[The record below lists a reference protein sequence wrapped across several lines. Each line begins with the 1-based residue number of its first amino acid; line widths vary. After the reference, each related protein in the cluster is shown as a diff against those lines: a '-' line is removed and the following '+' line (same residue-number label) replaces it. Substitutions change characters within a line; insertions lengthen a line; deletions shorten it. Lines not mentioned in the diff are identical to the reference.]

1 MRLENRPMRRGAL
14 ISIVAILALAGAL
27 LALLPRVSN
36 GQAGR
41 PKVVATFS
49 VLADLVKQVGGEN
62 VEVVALLGPNQDVHV
77 FEPTP
82 ADSQTL
88 RTAALVVSNG
98 LELETWLDDL
108 YASSGSTAPRLEAA
122 SGLDLIEADED
133 HDEQGHE
140 EGHQHGNFDPHVWQD
155 PTQVARMV
163 ERLRDALAEL
173 DPSHAADY
181 QANASRYL
189 GELQTLDAW
198 AAQELARVPA
208 ERRKL
213 VTTHEAFGYFARHY
227 DFELIGA
234 VLPVTTEAAD
244 PSVGEIAELVS
255 KIKAAGVPTIF
266 GENATN
272 QRLIEQVA
280 RAAGVRVAVLY
291 DVLGPAGGP
300 ASTYLDMMRYNVK
313 TIADGLGA

>member
-1 MRLENRPMRRGAL
+1 MRRGVL
-14 ISIVAILALAGAL
+14 VPIVAIVVLAGAL
-27 LALLPRVSN
+27 LTLLPRSSN

-41 PKVVATFS
+41 PRVVTTFS
-49 VLADLVKQVGGEN
+49 VLADLVKEVGGEH

-88 RTAALVVSNG
+88 RTASLVVSNG
-98 LELETWLDDL
+98 LELEVWLDDL
-108 YASSGSTAPRLEAA
+108 YASSGSTAPRMQAA
-122 SGLDLIEADED
+122 TGLDLIAADED
-133 HDEQGHE
+133 QDAEA
-140 EGHQHGNFDPHVWQD
+140 EGHQHGEYDPHVWQD
-155 PTQVARMV
+155 PTQAARMV

-173 DPSHAADY
+173 DPTHAADY

-189 GELQTLDAW
+189 GELQALDAW
-198 AAQELARVPA
+198 AVQELARVPA
-208 ERRKL
+208 ERRRL
-213 VTTHEAFGYFARHY
+213 VTSHESFGYFARRY

-255 KIKAAGVPTIF
+255 KIKAAGVPMIF

-300 ASTYLDMMRYNVK
+300 ASSYLDMIRYNVK

>member
-1 MRLENRPMRRGAL
+1 MRRGVL
-14 ISIVAILALAGAL
+14 VPILAIVVLAGIL
-27 LALLPRVSN
+27 LILLPRASN

-62 VEVVALLGPNQDVHV
+62 VAVVALLGPNQDVHV

-88 RTAALVVSNG
+88 RTAALIVSNG
-98 LELETWLDDL
+98 LRLESWLDDL
-108 YASSGSTAPRLEAA
+108 YASSGSQATRFEAA
-122 SGLDLIEADED
+122 SGLELIEADED
-133 HDEQGHE
+133 HGA
-140 EGHQHGNFDPHVWQD
+140 EGHRHGDYDPHVWQD
-155 PTQVARMV
+155 PTQVAKIV
-163 ERLRDALAEL
+163 ERLREALAEL

-189 GELQTLDAW
+189 GELRALDGW
-198 AAQELARVPA
+198 ATKELARVPA
-208 ERRKL
+208 HRRKL
-213 VTTHEAFGYFARHY
+213 MTTHEAFGYFARRY

-244 PSVGEIAELVS
+244 PSAGQVAELVAR
-255 KIKAAGVPTIF
+255 IKAAGVPTIF
-266 GENATN
+266 GENAGN

-300 ASTYLDMMRYNVK
+300 ASTYVDMIRYNVK